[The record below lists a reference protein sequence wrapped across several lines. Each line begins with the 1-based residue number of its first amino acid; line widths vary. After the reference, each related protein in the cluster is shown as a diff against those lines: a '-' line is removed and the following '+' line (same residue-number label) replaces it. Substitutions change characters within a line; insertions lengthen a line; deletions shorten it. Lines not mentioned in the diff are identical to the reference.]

1 MNVGIIKKPPS
12 PLLENC
18 LFVFVTPS
26 NNFKKFFNSENNEK
40 GIDKIKKIKYTKGV
54 IGSYYNSANF
64 SFKEERNH
72 F

>member
-1 MNVGIIKKPPS
+1 MKSQTILKK
-12 PLLENC
+12 
-18 LFVFVTPS
+18 
-26 NNFKKFFNSENNEK
+26 KQIEK

-64 SFKEERNH
+64 SFNEERNH